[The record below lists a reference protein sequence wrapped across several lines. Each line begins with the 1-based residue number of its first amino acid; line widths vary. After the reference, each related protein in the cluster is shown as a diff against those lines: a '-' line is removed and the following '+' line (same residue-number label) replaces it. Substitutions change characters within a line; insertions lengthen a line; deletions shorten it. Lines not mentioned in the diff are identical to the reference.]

1 MDIILQKRIIGS
13 RNMKVY
19 YILSLIWW
27 LLFVTETI
35 PIKIINKRT
44 QKRTTDLDKQVVILL
59 IAIAWILS
67 IPMLIRKKEE

>member
-59 IAIAWILS
+59 ISIAWILS